1 MRKLTYIFCIAL
13 FFLVSLLSVCN
24 VHAMDQ
30 KEGINILIEA
40 KKMSKNQQHDEAIKK
55 LEFLIQEIQ
64 DDPRLSK
71 QFYTKASKMIVQ
83 INRVKERDLKR
94 KQREEKRNVGYDE
107 RAAAKAA
114 AITAID

>member
-64 DDPRLSK
+64 DDQGYQNSFTLRL
-71 QFYTKASKMIVQ
+71 
-83 INRVKERDLKR
+83 
-94 KQREEKRNVGYDE
+94 QR
-107 RAAAKAA
+107 
-114 AITAID
+114 